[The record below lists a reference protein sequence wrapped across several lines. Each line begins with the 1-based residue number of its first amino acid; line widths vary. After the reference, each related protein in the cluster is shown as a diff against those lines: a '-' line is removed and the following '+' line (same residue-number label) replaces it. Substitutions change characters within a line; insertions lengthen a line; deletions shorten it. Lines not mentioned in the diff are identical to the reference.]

1 VRFCLV
7 ALLLLLAACD
17 SSRESSRESRSAT
30 FIGARPES
38 DIDTRLFQLETLR
51 LQRDALENDRL
62 RLWLDH
68 RGGVSVVSRPR
79 RR

>member
-1 VRFCLV
+1 VRWL

-17 SSRESSRESRSAT
+17 SSRESSRSAT
-30 FIGARPES
+30 FIGARQPES
-38 DIDTRLFQLETLR
+38 DIDQKLFQMETLR

-62 RLWLDH
+62 RLWMDH

>member
-1 VRFCLV
+1 MRLWLT
-7 ALLLLLAACD
+7 ALLLLLVACD
-17 SSRESSRESRSAT
+17 SSRETNRESRSAT

-38 DIDTRLFQLETLR
+38 DIDTRLFQMETLR
-51 LQRDALENDRL
+51 LQRDMLETDRL